1 MAYQSGLTRQ
11 AGFRPAKRAKFDKQR
26 ATLDAQA
33 QRNDAQ
39 RAREI
44 QDENRVNE
52 LNVKQVGRDVEAL
65 AGFSKTL
72 TEHLVK
78 KRDEQNE
85 EEMQRGIM
93 RAYTD
98 GVPQEEQDAFE
109 ADEAAGEQLN
119 KDTISLANK
128 VEKQSGNVFV
138 GEKVRQ
144 MSGWEAYGY
153 AQGMAQ
159 MGGQDYGA
167 YLANLQTRLD
177 GATDPAEYNAIL
189 SEGRSEYMRK
199 YNRLN
204 PALLNKHMFPAMRQA
219 ESRVSAAWTAQRT
232 KRIQEE
238 RLESSNQQLSIG
250 LRGGN
255 IEESVQNYMT
265 DVGSSQGSKVARE
278 GLVRQA
284 ELLIKGGGLSIAGAE
299 RLLNTKVQAADGS
312 GLVSIRDIVPGLA
325 NYKQWFIDRDT
336 KQYNNDRM
344 EEKIETQQ
352 YVDQFNDT
360 IRQREAEGKPP
371 LTDKEINALKEDF
384 KRDTGREPP
393 SVYDNYTTA
402 QEHDQKQEKETI
414 EAILG
419 PSGRGYLIESDL
431 EGMSFATRNEYNNRL
446 REDQDA
452 TIASTEFRTEAS
464 KAAEAHAA
472 VAFKGKIGKDDPK
485 TPEYQNYVRRAKDSY
500 DINYRQEIRKGE
512 TPAQAHKNALAM
524 LEKNAQAGSYTIP
537 DPVGPNVAVQRQ
549 VLSADTWLKNNPED
563 WRSQVIPGTEESLK
577 QLQEAVKSKGPLRI
591 PQAYKAIASS
601 RKDMTAWDIA
611 NAQLKAV
618 TGEGLKPNGKNYAE
632 EISPEV
638 KRLLTFKPT
647 INRTNRAMIES
658 GSASDFLNLIASEE
672 SAGHGDYD
680 AYNLGGSDNGNT
692 PHGSGNS
699 NDGKFGKPLS
709 QMTVGEVIGLQ
720 NTGQIHATGRYQFVG
735 GTLQETADYA
745 GIGMDEI
752 YSPEI
757 QDALA
762 LGRARWRREN
772 DPGIAGLRR
781 EWVGLND
788 VPDHVLEQHYTAM
801 GRPTY
806 DQPQNTTPGVQLSLS
821 SFASQARGQVT
832 YDVNQPGIDV
842 FFEDKQFPAVLPGR
856 VKEVS
861 SQYNA
866 DGSGYGNFIVVESI
880 DPTTGQTVDVLY
892 SHLESPAKYK
902 AGQSINTGQIIGR
915 QGGTGS
921 VQSVDGTIASI
932 DFLAPAPAGS
942 GSMTP
947 YSGYD
952 SLRRNIAQQF
962 GA

>member
-33 QRNDAQ
+33 QRNDAL
-39 RAREI
+39 RSREI
-44 QDENRVNE
+44 QEENRVNE
-52 LNVKQVGRDVEAL
+52 LNVKQVGKDVEAL

-72 TEHLVK
+72 TDHLVK

-85 EEMQRGIM
+85 EDMQRGIM
-93 RAYTD
+93 RAYTE

-119 KDTISLANK
+119 RDTISLADK

-144 MSGWEAYGY
+144 MSGWESYGY
-153 AQGMAQ
+153 AQGLAQ
-159 MGGQDYGA
+159 MGGEDYTA
-167 YLANLQTRLD
+167 HLANLQTRLD

-204 PALLNKHMFPAMRQA
+204 PALLNKHMFPAMRRA
-219 ESRVSAAWTAQRT
+219 EARVGAAWTAQRT

-238 RLESSNQQLSIG
+238 RLEGANQRLSIG
-250 LRGGN
+250 LRGGDTN
-255 IEESVQNYMT
+255 AVKNYMA
-265 DVGSSQGSKVARE
+265 DVGSSQGTKVARE
-278 GLVRQA
+278 GLSRQI
-284 ELLIKGGGLSIAGAE
+284 ELLVKGGAISLAQTE
-299 RLLNTKVQAADGS
+299 EVLNTLVPAADGS
-312 GLVSIRDIVPGLA
+312 GLVSIRSIVPSLS
-325 NYKQWFIDRDT
+325 NYKQWFIDRDNR
-336 KQYNNDRM
+336 QYNNDRM

-352 YVDQFNDT
+352 YIDQFNEVAK
-360 IRQREAEGKPP
+360 QREAQGKP
-371 LTDKEINALKEDF
+371 LTDKEIDALKEDF

-393 SVYDNYTTA
+393 SVYDDYTTA
-402 QEHDQKQEKETI
+402 QEHDQKQEEEII
-414 EAILG
+414 EGILG

-431 EGMSFATRNEYNNRL
+431 EGMSYATRNKYNNRL
-446 REDQDA
+446 KQDQDA
-452 TIASTEFRTEAS
+452 TTASTEYKTEAG
-464 KAAEAHAA
+464 KAAEAHAS
-472 VAFKGKIGKDDPK
+472 VQFKQIGKYDAK
-485 TPEYQNYVRRAKDSY
+485 TPEYQNYVRRAKDAY
-500 DINYRQEIRKGE
+500 DRYYRAEVRKGE
-512 TPAQAHKNALAM
+512 TPAQAHLNALSQM
-524 LEKNAQAGSYTIP
+524 QKNAQVGTYTIP
-537 DPVGPNVAVQRQ
+537 DKVDPNTAVQRE
-549 VLSADTWLKNNPED
+549 VLAADTWLKNNPED
-563 WRSQVIPGTEESLK
+563 WRSQVIPGTEKALK
-577 QLQEAVKSKGPLRI
+577 ELQAAVNSKGPLRI

-611 NAQLKAV
+611 NAQLKAA

-647 INRTNRAMIES
+647 ISRTNRAMIES
-658 GSASDFLNLIASEE
+658 GSARDFLNLIASEE

-680 AYNLGGSDNGNT
+680 AYNLGGSNNGNT

-699 NDGKFGKPLS
+699 NDGRFGKPLS

-735 GTLQETADYA
+735 GTLQETAEYA

-821 SFASQARGQVT
+821 SFAPQARGQVT

-902 AGQSINTGQIIGR
+902 PGQSINTGQIIGR

-932 DFLAPAPAGS
+932 DFLSPAPAGS

-952 SLRRNIAQQF
+952 ALRRNIAQQF

>member
-1 MAYQSGLTRQ
+1 MTYQSGLTRQ

-52 LNVKQVGRDVEAL
+52 LNVKQAGRDVEAL

-72 TEHLVK
+72 TKHLVK

-85 EEMQRGIM
+85 EAMQRGIM
-93 RAYTD
+93 SAYTD

-138 GEKVRQ
+138 GQKVRQ

-167 YLANLQTRLD
+167 YLANIQTRLD
-177 GATDPAEYNAIL
+177 NATDPAEYNAIL
-189 SEGRSEYMRK
+189 SESRSEYMRK

-219 ESRVSAAWTAQRT
+219 EARVGAAWTAQRT
-232 KRIQEE
+232 KKIQEE
-238 RLESSNQQLSIG
+238 RLEADNQQLSIG

-255 IEESVQNYMT
+255 IEESVQNYMA
-265 DVGSSQGSKVARE
+265 DVGSSQGSKAARE
-278 GLVRQA
+278 GLVRQV
-284 ELLIKGGGLSIAGAE
+284 ELLIKGGGISPAAAE

-336 KQYNNDRM
+336 KQYNNDRNQ
-344 EEKIETQQ
+344 EKIETQQ

-371 LTDKEINALKEDF
+371 LTDKEIKALKEDF

-393 SVYDNYTTA
+393 SVYDDYTTA
-402 QEHDQKQEKETI
+402 QEHDQQQEEETI
-414 EAILG
+414 EDILG

-431 EGMSFATRNEYNNRL
+431 EGMSFATRNKYNNRL
-446 REDQDA
+446 KADQDA
-452 TIASTEFRTEAS
+452 TIASSEFRTEAS
-464 KAAEAHAA
+464 KAAEAIAA
-472 VAFKGKIGKDDPK
+472 KHFEGTIGKDDPK
-485 TPEYQNYVRRAKDSY
+485 TLEYQNYVRRAKDSY

-512 TPAQAHKNALAM
+512 TPAQAHKNAIAM
-524 LEKNAQAGSYTIP
+524 LEKNAQAGTYTIP
-537 DPVGPNVAVQRQ
+537 DPVGPNVAVQRE
-549 VLSADTWLKNNPED
+549 VLAADTWLRNNPED
-563 WRSQVIPGTEESLK
+563 WRSQTIPGTEKALAE
-577 QLQEAVKSKGPLRI
+577 LQAAVNSKGPLRI
-591 PQAYKAIASS
+591 PQVYKAIASS

-611 NAQLKAV
+611 NAQLKAS
-618 TGEGLKPNGKNYAE
+618 TGEGLRPNGSNYAE

-638 KRLLTFKPT
+638 NRLLTFKPT
-647 INRTNRAMIES
+647 INRTRRAMVES
-658 GSASDFLNLIASEE
+658 GSSSEFLNLIASKE

-680 AYNLGGSDNGNT
+680 AYNLGGSNGGST

-699 NDGKFGKPLS
+699 NDGKFGKPLT

-720 NTGQIHATGRYQFVG
+720 NTGQIHATGRYQFIG
-735 GTLQETADYA
+735 GSLRDTAEYT

-762 LGRARWRREN
+762 LGRAKWRREN

-781 EWVGLND
+781 EWVGLNN
-788 VPDHVLEQHYTAM
+788 VPDHILEQHYTAM

-842 FFEDKQFPAVLPGR
+842 FFEDKQFPAVLPGK

>member
-39 RAREI
+39 RGREI

-52 LNVKQVGRDVEAL
+52 LNVKQVGKDVEAL

-138 GEKVRQ
+138 GQKVRE
-144 MSGWEAYGY
+144 MSGWETYGY

-167 YLANLQTRLD
+167 HLANLQTRLD

-204 PALLNKHMFPAMRQA
+204 PALLNKHMFPEMRRA
-219 ESRVSAAWTAQRT
+219 EARVGAAWTAQRT

-238 RLESSNQQLSIG
+238 RLEGANQQLSIG

-265 DVGSSQGSKVARE
+265 DVGSSQGSKAARE
-278 GLVRQA
+278 GLVRQV
-284 ELLIKGGGLSIAGAE
+284 ELLIKGGGISKAAAE
-299 RLLNTKVQAADGS
+299 RLLNTQVQAADGS
-312 GLVSIRDIVPGLA
+312 GLVSIRNIVPGLA

-336 KQYNNDRM
+336 QQYNNDRNT
-344 EEKIETQQ
+344 EKIETQQ

-371 LTDKEINALKEDF
+371 LTDKEIDALKEDF

-393 SVYDNYTTA
+393 SVYDDYTTA
-402 QEHDQKQEKETI
+402 QEHDQKQEEELI
-414 EAILG
+414 EEILG

-431 EGMSFATRNEYNNRL
+431 EGMSFATRNKYNNRL
-446 REDQDA
+446 KQDQDA
-452 TIASTEFRTEAS
+452 SIASTEFRTEAS
-464 KAAEAHAA
+464 QAANALAGKS
-472 VAFKGKIGKDDPK
+472 FKGLIGKDDPK
-485 TPEYQNYVRRAKDSY
+485 TPEYQSYVRRAKDSY

-512 TPAQAHKNALAM
+512 TPDQAHKNALAAM
-524 LEKNAQAGSYTIP
+524 ETLAQLGTFNIP
-537 DPVGPNVAVQRQ
+537 DVVGPNTAVQRQ
-549 VLSADTWLKNNPED
+549 VLAADTWLKNNPED

-577 QLQEAVKSKGPLRI
+577 QLQEAVKSKGPLQI

-699 NDGKFGKPLS
+699 NDGRFGKPLT

-762 LGRARWRREN
+762 LGRVRWRREN

-902 AGQSINTGQIIGR
+902 PGQSINTGQIIGR

>member
-26 ATLDAQA
+26 ATLDAQG

-39 RAREI
+39 RSNEI
-44 QDENRVNE
+44 KQENSVNE
-52 LNVKQVGRDVEAL
+52 FNVKQAGKDVEAL

-78 KRDEQNE
+78 RRDEQNE
-85 EEMQRGIM
+85 EAMQRGIM
-93 RAYTD
+93 SAYTD
-98 GVPQEEQDAFE
+98 GVSQEEQDAFE

-138 GEKVRQ
+138 GQKVRQ

-159 MGGQDYGA
+159 MGGEDYTA
-167 YLANLQTRLD
+167 HLANLQTRLD

-189 SEGRSEYMRK
+189 SESRSEYMRK

-204 PALLNKHMFPAMRQA
+204 PALLNKHMFPAMRRA
-219 ESRVSAAWTAQRT
+219 EARVAAGWTAQRT

-255 IEESVQNYMT
+255 IEESVQNYMA
-265 DVGSSQGSKVARE
+265 DVGASQGSKAARE
-278 GLVRQA
+278 GLVRQV
-284 ELLIKGGGLSIAGAE
+284 ESLIKGGAISTAAAE
-299 RLLNTKVQAADGS
+299 RLLDTQVQAADGS
-312 GLVSIRDIVPGLA
+312 GLVSIRNIVPGLA

-336 KQYNNDRM
+336 KQYNNDRNT
-344 EEKIETQQ
+344 EKIETQQ
-352 YVDQFNDT
+352 YIDQFNDT
-360 IRQREAEGKPP
+360 VRQREAEGQDPF
-371 LTDKEINALKEDF
+371 TNKEIEALKEDF

-393 SVYDNYTTA
+393 SVYDDYTTA
-402 QEHDQKQEKETI
+402 QERDQKQEQERI
-414 EAILG
+414 EEILG

-431 EGMSFATRNEYNNRL
+431 EGMSFATRNKYNNRL
-446 REDQDA
+446 KADQDA
-452 TIASTEFRTEAS
+452 SIASSEFKTEAAKIAEALAATEF
-464 KAAEAHAA
+464 
-472 VAFKGKIGKDDPK
+472 KGTIGKDDPK
-485 TPEYQNYVRRAKDSY
+485 TTQYQNYVRRAKDAY
-500 DINYRQEIRKGE
+500 DRYYRTEIRKGE
-512 TPAQAHKNALAM
+512 TPDQAHKNALAQM
-524 LEKNAQAGSYTIP
+524 ERNGAAQTYTIP
-537 DPVGPNVAVQRQ
+537 DVVGPNTAVQRE
-549 VLSADTWLKNNPED
+549 VLAADTWLRNNPED
-563 WRSQVIPGTEESLK
+563 WRSQTIPGTEKALAE
-577 QLQEAVKSKGPLRI
+577 LQAAVKSKGPLRI

-611 NAQLKAV
+611 NAQLKAA
-618 TGEGLKPNGKNYAE
+618 TGEGLKPNGSNYAE
-632 EISPEV
+632 QISPEIN
-638 KRLLTFKPT
+638 RLLTFKPT
-647 INRTNRAMIES
+647 INRTRRAMVES
-658 GSASDFLNLIASEE
+658 GSAADFLNLIASEE

-680 AYNLGGSDNGNT
+680 AYNLGGSNNGNT

-699 NDGKFGKPLS
+699 NDGKFGKPLTR
-709 QMTVGEVIGLQ
+709 MTVGEVIGLQ
-720 NTGQIHATGRYQFVG
+720 NTGQIHATGRYQFIG
-735 GTLQETADYA
+735 GTLKETAEYA

-762 LGRARWRREN
+762 LGRAKWRREN

-781 EWVGLND
+781 EWVGLNN

-952 SLRRNIAQQF
+952 ALRRNIAQQF